1 MVVERQGERE
11 EGPMLGPYAVEVD
24 GPEQEVIMVNDVRL
38 TQESA
43 LRELRV
49 ACRFLGISKN
59 GSKATVWNRL
69 KREVALAKL

>member
-1 MVVERQGERE
+1 
-11 EGPMLGPYAVEVD
+11 
-24 GPEQEVIMVNDVRL
+24 MVNDVRL

-59 GSKATVWNRL
+59 GSKASVWRSSSCKVVNSTHAVCQAYRNHRL
-69 KREVALAKL
+69 SATPP